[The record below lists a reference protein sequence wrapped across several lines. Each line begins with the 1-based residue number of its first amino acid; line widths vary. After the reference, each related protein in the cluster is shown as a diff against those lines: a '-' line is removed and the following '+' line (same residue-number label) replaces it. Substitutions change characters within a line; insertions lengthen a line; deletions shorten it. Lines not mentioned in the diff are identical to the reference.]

1 MEMHYGDA
9 CVYGMQMHNSQVSY
23 RNRERET
30 SSKLIIFRGRAKY
43 KKKSKN
49 ITHFKTIL
57 KRARCKWR
65 LKMTS

>member
-1 MEMHYGDA
+1 MEMHA
-9 CVYGMQMHNSQVSY
+9 FMECRCTIHKSLIEIVK
-23 RNRERET
+23 ERLLQNL
-30 SSKLIIFRGRAKY
+30 SFVRGRAKY